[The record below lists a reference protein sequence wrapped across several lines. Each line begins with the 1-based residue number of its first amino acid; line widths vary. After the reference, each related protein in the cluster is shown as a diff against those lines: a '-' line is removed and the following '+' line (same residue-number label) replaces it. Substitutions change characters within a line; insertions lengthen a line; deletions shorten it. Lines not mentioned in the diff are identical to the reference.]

1 MNYDSK
7 EGEAKMRKIYTGIDL
22 GSDSI
27 KIVVAS
33 KKEDR
38 FVVLATSSSKSQ
50 GIHKGQIT
58 NTKDAVASLKKC
70 ILETEDMLGV
80 KLKKAIVCVP
90 TENASITIA
99 TGEVNVEDQTSITGD
114 DIGRVLKE
122 AVTGKLSEEEE
133 LITAMPIH
141 FKVGEELVKDPKK
154 MKGDTL
160 EIKTVI
166 ATLPKEPLYRLLEV
180 VRLAGI
186 ETVDVAF
193 QTTGDYFQVRNDRID
208 SEVGAIVNIGY
219 EKTDV
224 SIFNK
229 GIMIK
234 NATIPIG
241 SRFVDKDIS
250 YVYKLEEET
259 ARKLKEEFAT
269 AVTRYADTNDV
280 CEVSLED
287 GTSKEIEQPEL
298 SKVVES
304 RVYEILKLVKKEVKA
319 LTNREISYIIIT
331 GGLSEL
337 AGFQYAVE
345 DILERK
351 ARICNI
357 KTMGVRHNKYSS
369 VIGLLEYYD
378 DKLKLRGKNESMFTS
393 LDVDLLLKEK
403 KQEVSNDHIVSKVFG
418 HFFDN

>member
-1 MNYDSK
+1 
-7 EGEAKMRKIYTGIDL
+7 MRKIYTGIDL

-33 KKEDR
+33 KKEER

-50 GIHKGQIT
+50 GIHKGQII

-70 ILETEDMLGV
+70 ISETEEMLGV
-80 KLKKAIVCVP
+80 KLKKAVVCVP

-114 DIGRVLKE
+114 DIGHVLKE
-122 AVTGKLSEEEE
+122 AVTGKLNEEEE

-154 MKGDTL
+154 MQGDTL
-160 EIKTVI
+160 EVKAVI

-180 VRLAGI
+180 IRLAGI

-193 QTTGDYFQVRNDRID
+193 QTTGDYFQIRNDRID
-208 SEVGAIVNIGY
+208 NEVGAIVNIGY

-234 NATIPIG
+234 NATIRIG

-250 YVYKLEEET
+250 YVYKLDEET
-259 ARKLKEEFAT
+259 AKKLKEEFAT
-269 AVTRYADTNDV
+269 AVTRYADNNDV

-378 DKLKLRGKNESMFTS
+378 DKLKLRGKNESMFTN